1 MARELCTGFQNPRF
15 KMLRMRLAHN
25 SYHKVFQY
33 DSRLKYEFLT
43 PDTGN
48 RFERQVLENEEFYDL
63 YCTRILEN
71 SGMRFF
77 STISTEGNQMLFS
90 EKAFVLTLVHQPP
103 TDFLRALVETNIRPI
118 DEHIRWMAAEGYDL
132 YSLAPEENHEF
143 YRPLLC
149 RFSWRDKRFFVFR
162 NMGEGA
168 KIERVVD
175 ETGAFAV

>member
-1 MARELCTGFQNPRF
+1 MTRELCTGFQNPKF

-33 DSRLKYEFLT
+33 DSRLKYEFLNL
-43 PDTGN
+43 DTCE

-143 YRPLLC
+143 YRPLLY
-149 RFSWRDKRFFVFR
+149 RFTWSDKRFFVFR
-162 NMGEGA
+162 NMDEGA

-175 ETGAFAV
+175 ETGAIIA